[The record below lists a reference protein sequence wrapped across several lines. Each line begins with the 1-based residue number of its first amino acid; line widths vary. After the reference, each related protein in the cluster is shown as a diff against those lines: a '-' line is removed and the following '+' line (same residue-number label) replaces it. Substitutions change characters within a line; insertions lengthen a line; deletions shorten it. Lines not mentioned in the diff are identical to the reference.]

1 MFIVIR
7 VQWLMQFAHLTL
19 LRLNLL
25 EVAIDD
31 TLERKLIL
39 ALLFRD
45 TLVLHRFLS
54 SSILLERENSSTA
67 VGIQGQS

>member
-7 VQWLMQFAHLTL
+7 VQWLMQLAHLTL
-19 LRLNLL
+19 LRFDIL

-39 ALLFRD
+39 ASLFRD
-45 TLVLHRFLS
+45 TL
-54 SSILLERENSSTA
+54 A
-67 VGIQGQS
+67 VSYH

>member
-1 MFIVIR
+1 MFIVVR
-7 VQWLMQFAHLTL
+7 VQWLMQLAHLTL
-19 LRLNLL
+19 LRFDLL

-45 TLVLHRFLS
+45 TLAVHNHHLGRGTKTRLS
-54 SSILLERENSSTA
+54 EVKRSR
-67 VGIQGQS
+67 

>member
-19 LRLNLL
+19 LRLDLL

-45 TLVLHRFLS
+45 TL
-54 SSILLERENSSTA
+54 ILRRVICDNDVTDTE
-67 VGIQGQS
+67 VVKG